1 MCSKLIFCS
10 KIAQK
15 DKKFPEVAIEPQ
27 NVASDA
33 KSYSKGAEYNRDR
46 PNDDDE
52 DSLEFSKL
60 LVRSIT
66 L

>member
-15 DKKFPEVAIEPQ
+15 DKKLREVAIEPQ
-27 NVASDA
+27 NVAPDA
-33 KSYSKGAEYNRDR
+33 KRCSKVAEQNRDR

-52 DSLEFSKL
+52 NRQFR
-60 LVRSIT
+60 LVSY
-66 L
+66 

>member
-10 KIAQK
+10 KIVQK
-15 DKKFPEVAIEPQ
+15 DKKFPEVAIEPP
-27 NVASDA
+27 NVTPDA

-52 DSLEFSKL
+52 DSLDFSTL
-60 LVRSIT
+60 LVRSTT

>member
-1 MCSKLIFCS
+1 MLQIYILLKNCSER
-10 KIAQK
+10 QK
-15 DKKFPEVAIEPQ
+15 KREVATEPQ
-27 NVASDA
+27 NVAPDA
-33 KSYSKGAEYNRDR
+33 KSCSKVAEYNRDR

-52 DSLEFSKL
+52 DSLDFNKL

>member
-15 DKKFPEVAIEPQ
+15 DKKFREVATEPQ
-27 NVASDA
+27 NVAPDA
-33 KSYSKGAEYNRDR
+33 KSCSKGAEYNRDR

-52 DSLEFSKL
+52 DSLDFSKL
-60 LVRSIT
+60 LIRSIT